1 MPPPATLAV
10 VVTDPTRS
18 FDNAFDERAL
28 VERARVDADAF
39 AELYRRYLPQVH
51 AFAWRRTGSREA
63 AEDICSA
70 TFEAAYRGLDGFR
83 WRRGGFAPWLFRIAA
98 NQTVAHH
105 RREGRARTTRG
116 QAAMARLHEP
126 TTQFHPDE
134 LGDESE
140 SAALRSA
147 LDRLPPRY
155 QRILALKYLAGLD
168 PDETARAMGVSRASA
183 AVVASRAMKA
193 LRREL
198 RNGTTSGDAR

>member
-1 MPPPATLAV
+1 MVSDPA
-10 VVTDPTRS
+10 RS
-18 FDNAFDERAL
+18 CDDAFDERAL

-70 TFEAAYRGLDGFR
+70 TFEAVYRGLEGFR

-105 RREGRARTTRG
+105 RREGRPRTARG
-116 QAAMARLHEP
+116 QAAMARLYEP
-126 TTQFHPDE
+126 TAEFHPDE
-134 LGDESE
+134 RGDDGD
-140 SAALRSA
+140 ADALRSA

-155 QRILALKYLAGLD
+155 QRVLALKYLAGLD
-168 PDETARAMGVSRASA
+168 PDETARAMGGSKAST
-183 AVVASRAMKA
+183 AVVASRALKA

-198 RNGTTSGDAR
+198 RNGTTRGEAP